1 MTPVQPQVSGQPVNT
16 STFYMWRVIIAIAH
30 ADGRVQKEERDYITR
45 IIANMD
51 RAFGLTDE
59 QKKTFQSDLDN
70 PNMQDIGD
78 LMSHINDPAV
88 RGQVIYFGGLLAR
101 ADGVLDPG
109 EEHILEKLHA
119 DQMSGLNMDQIRAH
133 TKTAVADEMFKHDLK
148 MSEIRPQHGLTAVL
162 DSLMLRMGYD
172 ILD

>member
-1 MTPVQPQVSGQPVNT
+1 MTPVQPQVSGQPVST

-30 ADGRVQKEERDYITR
+30 ADGRVQDAERSYIER

-59 QKKTFQSDLDN
+59 QKNIFQSDLDN

-78 LMSHINDPAV
+78 LMAHINDPAV

-101 ADGVLDPG
+101 ADGVVDPT
-109 EEHILEKLHA
+109 EEHILDKLHA
-119 DQMSGLNMDQIRAH
+119 DQMSSLDMEQIRAH
-133 TKTAVADEMFKHDLK
+133 AKTAVADEMFKHDLK
-148 MSEIRPQHGLTAVL
+148 MSEIRPQHGLTAIL
-162 DSLMLRMGYD
+162 DSLLLRMGID